1 MQKYLKFC
9 KRTSKIA
16 KFAGLLRVCARV
28 SMTFMARIEE
38 IRSLFPALS
47 RKVYGKDLVY
57 FDNAATSQRPQS
69 VIDMWTKIT
78 SESNA
83 NIHRAV
89 HRLADEATQAYE
101 QARDSVRDFINARS
115 REEIIFTS
123 GTTAAVNLVAF
134 SFGEAFVKEG
144 DEVVVTEAEH
154 HSNIVPW
161 QMMCKRKGA
170 VLKVLPV
177 DDSGHLRTEMLDE
190 ILSDKTRI
198 MAVTHISNV
207 LGLIN
212 PVKEIIEKCHAS
224 GIPVLIDGAQGVVHS
239 KVDVQDLDCD
249 FYVFSG
255 HKLYAA
261 TGTGVLYGKKELLD
275 AMPPYMG
282 GGEMVGTV
290 SFEETTYAPLPM
302 KFEAGTQNF
311 ASAAT
316 LKSAIEFTNLLN
328 DNELVDKLDKIR
340 DYLLDYLRSDERIT
354 LYGVPRGTNEE
365 KIPLFSF
372 TVKGIHHEDLALI
385 LDKMGIA
392 VRSGQMCAEPLM
404 TRFGVTGM
412 LRVSLAPYNTL
423 EEAEYFIRCL
433 DKAIKML
440 Q

>member
-1 MQKYLKFC
+1 MK
-9 KRTSKIA
+9 
-16 KFAGLLRVCARV
+16 VN
-28 SMTFMARIEE
+28 E
-38 IRSLFPALS
+38 IRALFPALS

-57 FDNAATSQRPQS
+57 LDNAATSQRVQG
-69 VIDMWTKIT
+69 VIDEWNRI
-78 SESNA
+78 SLESNA

-89 HRLADEATQAYE
+89 HRMADEATQAYE
-101 QARDSVRDFINARS
+101 QARDAVKDFLNAET
-115 REEIIFTS
+115 REEVVFTS
-123 GTTAAVNLVAF
+123 GTTASVNLVAF
-134 SFGEAFVKEG
+134 CFGEAFVKEG
-144 DEVVVTEAEH
+144 DEVIVTEAEH

-161 QMMCKRKGA
+161 QMMCRRKGA

-177 DDSGHLRTEMLDE
+177 DDFGHLKTEELDGLLTERT
-190 ILSDKTRI
+190 KI

-212 PVKEIIEKCHAS
+212 PIKDIISKCHS
-224 GIPVLIDGAQGVVHS
+224 KNVPVLIDGAQGAVHC
-239 KVDVQDLDCD
+239 KVDVRELDCD

-261 TGTGVLYGKKELLD
+261 TGTGVLYGKKKFLD

-290 SFEETTYAPLPM
+290 TFAETSYAPLPM

-316 LKSAIEFTNLLN
+316 FKSAIECVNLLN
-328 DNELVDKLDKIR
+328 DKELMQYSDTVRDYVLDKLAA
-340 DYLLDYLRSDERIT
+340 DERIR
-354 LYGVPRGTNEE
+354 LYGVPRGTNED

-372 TVKGIHHEDLALI
+372 TVNGVHHEDLALI

-404 TRFGVTGM
+404 DRFGITGM
-412 LRVSLAPYNTL
+412 LRASFAPYNTM
-423 EEAEYFIRCL
+423 EEAEYFIKCL
-433 DKAIKML
+433 NRAIDML
-440 Q
+440 V

>member
-1 MQKYLKFC
+1 
-9 KRTSKIA
+9 
-16 KFAGLLRVCARV
+16 
-28 SMTFMARIEE
+28 MATVTE

-57 FDNAATSQRPQS
+57 FDNAATSHRSQE
-69 VIDMWTKIT
+69 VIDTWNRVSI
-78 SESNA
+78 ESNA

-101 QARDSVRDFINARS
+101 ASRDAVKDFLNASS
-115 REEIIFTS
+115 REEIVFTS

-134 SFGEAFVKEG
+134 SFGEAFVSEG
-144 DEVVVTEAEH
+144 DEVIITEAEH

-161 QMMCKRKGA
+161 QMMCRRKGA

-177 DDSGHLRTEMLDE
+177 DDSGHLKVEKLDE
-190 ILSDKTRI
+190 LLSERTRI

-207 LGLIN
+207 LGLVN
-212 PVKEIIEKCHAS
+212 PVKEIIEKCHSA
-224 GIPVLIDGAQGVVHS
+224 GVPVLVDGAQGIVHCQ
-239 KVDVQDLDCD
+239 VDVQDLDCD

-255 HKLYAA
+255 HKMYAA
-261 TGTGVLYGKKELLD
+261 TGTGVLYGKKKWLD

-290 SFEETTYAPLPM
+290 TFAETTYAPLPM

-311 ASAAT
+311 ASTAT
-316 LKSAIEFTNLLN
+316 LKPAIKLFNLLN
-328 DNELVDKLDKIR
+328 NNELKQYESEIR
-340 DYLLDYLRSDERIT
+340 DYLLDVFLHDDRIT

-372 TVKGIHHEDLALI
+372 SVRGVHHEDLALI

-404 TRFGVTGM
+404 DRFGVTGM
-412 LRVSLAPYNTL
+412 LRVSLAPYNTMQ
-423 EEAEYFIRCL
+423 EAEYFVKCL
-433 DKAIKML
+433 NKAIDML
-440 Q
+440 I

>member
-1 MQKYLKFC
+1 MN
-9 KRTSKIA
+9 
-16 KFAGLLRVCARV
+16 VH
-28 SMTFMARIEE
+28 E

-57 FDNAATSQRPQS
+57 FDNAATSHRVQS
-69 VIDMWTKIT
+69 VLDEWNRI
-78 SESNA
+78 SAESNA

-101 QARDSVRDFINARS
+101 AARDAVKCFLNAS
-115 REEIIFTS
+115 AREEIIFTS
-123 GTTAAVNLVAF
+123 GTTAAINLVAF

-154 HSNIVPW
+154 HSNIVSW
-161 QMMCKRKGA
+161 QLMCRRKGA

-177 DDSGHLRTEMLDE
+177 DDYGHLKVEMLDE
-190 ILSDKTRI
+190 ILTERTKI
-198 MAVTHISNV
+198 VAVTHISNV
-207 LGLIN
+207 LGIIN
-212 PVKEIIEKCHAS
+212 PVKDIIAKCHS
-224 GIPVLIDGAQGVVHS
+224 KDIPVLVDGAQGAVHCR
-239 KVDVQDLDCD
+239 VDVQDLDCD

-261 TGTGVLYGKKELLD
+261 TGTGVLYGKRKWLD

-290 SFEETTYAPLPM
+290 TFAETTYAPLPM

-311 ASAAT
+311 ASTAT
-316 LKSAIEFTNLLN
+316 LKQAVEFINLLN
-328 DNELVDKLDKIR
+328 DNELIEYNDKIR
-340 DYLLDYLRSDERIT
+340 DYLLDYFNSDERIT
-354 LYGVPRGTNEE
+354 LFGVPRGTFEE

-372 TVKGIHHEDLALI
+372 VVEGVHHEDLALI

-404 TRFGVTGM
+404 DRFGVTGM
-412 LRVSLAPYNTL
+412 LRVSVAPYNTM
-423 EEAEYFIRCL
+423 EEAEYFVKCL
-433 DKAIKML
+433 NRAIDML
-440 Q
+440 M

>member
-1 MQKYLKFC
+1 MN
-9 KRTSKIA
+9 
-16 KFAGLLRVCARV
+16 VH
-28 SMTFMARIEE
+28 E
-38 IRSLFPALS
+38 IRSMFPALS

-57 FDNAATSQRPQS
+57 FDNAATSHRVQTVLDEWNRIS
-69 VIDMWTKIT
+69 

-101 QARDSVRDFINARS
+101 GARDAVKSFLNASS
-115 REEIIFTS
+115 REEIVFTS
-123 GTTAAVNLVAF
+123 GTTSAVNLVAF

-144 DEVVVTEAEH
+144 DEVLVTEAEH

-161 QMMCKRKGA
+161 QLMCKRKGA

-177 DDSGHLRTEMLDE
+177 DDFGHLRVDMLDE

-207 LGLIN
+207 LGIIN
-212 PVKEIIEKCHAS
+212 PVKDIISRCHS
-224 GIPVLIDGAQGVVHS
+224 KGVPVFVDGAQGAVHC

-261 TGTGVLYGKKELLD
+261 TGTGVLYGKKRWLD

-282 GGEMVGTV
+282 GGEMIGTV
-290 SFEETTYAPLPM
+290 TFAETTYAPLPM

-316 LKSAIEFTNLLN
+316 LKQAIEFVNLLN
-328 DNELVDKLDKIR
+328 DNKLIEYNDKIR
-340 DYLLDYLRSDERIT
+340 DYLLDYFQNDERIT
-354 LYGVPRGTNEE
+354 LFGVPRGTSEE

-372 TVKGIHHEDLALI
+372 VVKGIHHEDLALI

-404 TRFGVTGM
+404 DRFGVTGM
-412 LRVSLAPYNTL
+412 LRVSVAPYNTM
-423 EEAEYFIRCL
+423 EEAEYFVKCL
-433 DKAIKML
+433 NKAIDML
-440 Q
+440 V

>member
-1 MQKYLKFC
+1 
-9 KRTSKIA
+9 
-16 KFAGLLRVCARV
+16 
-28 SMTFMARIEE
+28 MARIDE

-69 VIDMWTKIT
+69 VIDMWTRIST
-78 SESNA
+78 ESNA

-101 QARDSVRDFINARS
+101 QARDAVRDFLNAES
-115 REEIIFTS
+115 REEIVFTS

-134 SFGEAFVKEG
+134 CFGEAFVREG

-161 QMMCKRKGA
+161 QMMCRRKGA

-177 DDSGHLRTEMLDE
+177 DDSGHLMLEKLDG

-207 LGLIN
+207 LGLVN
-212 PVKEIIEKCHAS
+212 PVREIIEKCHS
-224 GIPVLIDGAQGVVHS
+224 RNVPVLVDGAQGAVHC
-239 KVDVQDLDCD
+239 KVDVRDLDCD

-261 TGTGVLYGKKELLD
+261 TGTGVLYGKRKWLD
-275 AMPPYMG
+275 EMPPYMG

-290 SFEETTYAPLPM
+290 SFDHTTYAPLPM

-311 ASAAT
+311 ASTAT
-316 LKSAIEFTNLLN
+316 LKPAIELINLLN
-328 DNELVDKLDKIR
+328 DNELIKSYDMIR
-340 DYLLDYLRSDERIT
+340 DYLLDRLSSDRRIR
-354 LYGVPRGTNEE
+354 LYGVPHGTDDE

-372 TVKGIHHEDLALI
+372 TVEGVHHEDLALI

-392 VRSGQMCAEPLM
+392 ARSGQMCAEPLM
-404 TRFGVTGM
+404 DRFGVTGM
-412 LRVSLAPYNTL
+412 LRVSLAPYNTM
-423 EEAEYFIRCL
+423 EEAEYFMKCL
-433 DKAIKML
+433 DKAINML
-440 Q
+440 I

>member
-1 MQKYLKFC
+1 M
-9 KRTSKIA
+9 RPNDH
-16 KFAGLLRVCARV
+16 
-28 SMTFMARIEE
+28 
-38 IRSLFPALS
+38 IRELFPALS

-69 VIDMWTKIT
+69 VIDEWNRI
-78 SESNA
+78 SAESNA

-101 QARDSVRDFINARS
+101 QSRDAVKAFLNAET
-115 REEIIFTS
+115 REEIVFTS

-134 SFGEAFVKEG
+134 CFGEAFVKEG

-161 QMMCKRKGA
+161 QMMCRRKGA

-177 DDSGHLRTEMLDE
+177 DDSGHLMVEKLDD
-190 ILSDKTRI
+190 ILSERTKI

-207 LGLIN
+207 LGIIN
-212 PVKEIIEKCHAS
+212 PVKDIIEKCHSKGVA
-224 GIPVLIDGAQGVVHS
+224 VLVDGAQGAVHC
-239 KVDVQDLDCD
+239 KVDVRDLDCD

-261 TGTGVLYGKKELLD
+261 TGTGVLYGKKKWLD
-275 AMPPYMG
+275 RMPPYMG

-302 KFEAGTQNF
+302 KYEAGTQNF

-316 LKSAIEFTNLLN
+316 LKPALELVNLLI
-328 DNELVDKLDKIR
+328 DNKLEQYNNEIR
-340 DYLLDYLRSDERIT
+340 DYILNSLMSDQRIR
-354 LYGVPRGTNEE
+354 LFGVPRGTSDE

-372 TVKGIHHEDLALI
+372 VVEGVHHEDLALI

-404 TRFGVTGM
+404 DRFGVTGM
-412 LRVSLAPYNTL
+412 LRVSLAPYNTM
-423 EEAEYFIRCL
+423 EEAEYFVKCL
-433 DKAIKML
+433 NRAIDML
-440 Q
+440 I

>member
-1 MQKYLKFC
+1 MY
-9 KRTSKIA
+9 
-16 KFAGLLRVCARV
+16 ARV
-28 SMTFMARIEE
+28 YIMAGMTRIEE
-38 IRSLFPALS
+38 IRSMFPALS

-69 VIDMWTKIT
+69 VIDMWTKIST
-78 SESNA
+78 VSNA

-89 HRLADEATQAYE
+89 HCLADEATQAYE
-101 QARDSVRDFINARS
+101 AARDSVKEFINASS
-115 REEIIFTS
+115 REEIVFTS
-123 GTTAAVNLVAF
+123 GTTASVNLVAF
-134 SFGEAFVKEG
+134 CFGEAFVKEG

-170 VLKVLPV
+170 VLRVLPV
-177 DDSGHLRTEMLDE
+177 DEDGYLKTDELDQ
-190 ILSDKTRI
+190 ILSEKTRI

-207 LGLIN
+207 LGLVN
-212 PVKEIIEKCHAS
+212 PIKEIIEKCHS
-224 GIPVLIDGAQGVVHS
+224 RNIPVLVDGAQGIVHC

-261 TGTGVLYGKKELLD
+261 TGTGVLYGKRKWLD
-275 AMPPYMG
+275 SMPPYMG

-290 SFEETTYAPLPM
+290 TFAETTYAPLPM

-311 ASAAT
+311 ASTAT
-316 LKSAIEFTNLLN
+316 LKSAIEFVNLLN
-328 DNELVDKLDKIR
+328 DNKLLEINDSVR
-340 DYLLDYLRSDERIT
+340 DYLLDKLISDKRIRVF
-354 LYGVPRGTNEE
+354 GVPRGTNDV

-372 TVKGIHHEDLALI
+372 TVQGVHHEDLALI

-404 TRFGVTGM
+404 DRFGVTGM
-412 LRVSLAPYNTL
+412 LRVSLAPYNTI
-423 EEAEYFIRCL
+423 EEAEYFVKCL
-433 DKAIKML
+433 NRAIDML
-440 Q
+440 M